1 MLGRFMVAITAFF
14 TAFLTRSAEQKT
26 LLVSIVDYLKKLKLW
41 TANVG
46 TAIADLTSRVG
57 SIDTVLGSFKS
68 TMETLSTVKG
78 NYDALPYNWG
88 ADTDPNKPVDGV
100 GADTLLTYVLGR
112 LGKAVVNG
120 KSFQIQLS
128 GDESLKINVN
138 GVVENGNPNEAIFCV
153 VNDFGGISYVYQAD
167 PYAEQFEGIAAKSD
181 EAKASIEADASVY
194 VTMTTDMN
202 LLSTSELPTISAI
215 PALSTTV

>member
-1 MLGRFMVAITAFF
+1 MLGRFMTAIAAFF
-14 TAFLTRSAEQKT
+14 MAFLTRSAEQKN

-41 TANVG
+41 TVSVG
-46 TAIADLTSRVG
+46 TAIADLTSRIG
-57 SIDTVLGSFKS
+57 GIDTILGSFKS

-88 ADTDPNKPVDGV
+88 ADADPNKPIDGV
-100 GADTLLTYVLGR
+100 EAGDLLTYVLTK

-138 GVVENGNPNEAIFCV
+138 GVAENGNPNEAVFCV

-167 PYAEQFEGIAAKSD
+167 PYAEQFDAVATKSN
-181 EAKASIEADASVY
+181 EAKQSIEADAPIY
-194 VTMTTDMN
+194 VGMTTDMN
-202 LLSTSELPTISAI
+202 ILSTGELPVIGAI
-215 PALSTTV
+215 PALNTAL